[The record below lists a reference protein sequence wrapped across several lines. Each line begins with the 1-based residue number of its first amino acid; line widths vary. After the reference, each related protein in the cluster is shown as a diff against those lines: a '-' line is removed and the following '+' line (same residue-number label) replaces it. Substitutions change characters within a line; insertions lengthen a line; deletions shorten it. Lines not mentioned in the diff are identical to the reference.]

1 MALKNEFNHRGDGD
15 RDGSRP
21 DPVVRLDAALTVVAD
36 RWAER
41 WQARGGGSRQALT
54 QGLYALAAGAA
65 GVYVLLTGE
74 WLFLGLGALAYAG
87 GARGKQRGA
96 LIDEIQLEAV
106 GLPRHTLKYLSVF
119 LLGLGLFGLLSGLAA
134 AVLDALLLG
143 TPAARRAPSRESPPS
158 PPSPQ
163 SRRRAAGPRASLAS
177 PPPARRWLATL
188 RVRSPPSIWT
198 DVRFVKSLVT
208 RARRGDGAHDRRRCG
223 PGPSRPVRYAD
234 GPAGSWMLATA
245 QARRGQAQGSGCSG
259 SPSWREGLV
268 RAM

>member
-21 DPVVRLDAALTVVAD
+21 DPVVRLDAALTMVAD

-74 WLFLGLGALAYAG
+74 WLFLGLGVLAYAG

-119 LLGLGLFGLLSGLAA
+119 LLGLGLFGLLSGLAT
-134 AVLDALLLG
+134 AVVDALLLG
-143 TPAARRAPSRESPPS
+143 TPAPALPGLVGGLAITALKVADYIARTNPSRHDGDPEQPLPWAWPRRALPVAGARLP
-158 PPSPQ
+158 
-163 SRRRAAGPRASLAS
+163 AAT
-177 PPPARRWLATL
+177 PA
-188 RVRSPPSIWT
+188 
-198 DVRFVKSLVT
+198 
-208 RARRGDGAHDRRRCG
+208 
-223 PGPSRPVRYAD
+223 
-234 GPAGSWMLATA
+234 
-245 QARRGQAQGSGCSG
+245 
-259 SPSWREGLV
+259 
-268 RAM
+268 

>member
-1 MALKNEFNHRGDGD
+1 MALKNEFNRGGDG
-15 RDGSRP
+15 RDGGGP

-134 AVLDALLLG
+134 AVVDALLLG
-143 TPAARRAPSRESPPS
+143 TPAPALPGLVGGLAITALKVADYIARTNPSRHDGDPEQPLPWAWPRRALPV
-158 PPSPQ
+158 
-163 SRRRAAGPRASLAS
+163 ASVPLPAR
-177 PPPARRWLATL
+177 PPA
-188 RVRSPPSIWT
+188 
-198 DVRFVKSLVT
+198 
-208 RARRGDGAHDRRRCG
+208 
-223 PGPSRPVRYAD
+223 
-234 GPAGSWMLATA
+234 
-245 QARRGQAQGSGCSG
+245 
-259 SPSWREGLV
+259 
-268 RAM
+268 